1 MDRPK
6 VSYFPKLK
14 DTTISSELDACEVIE
29 RIKNPESR
37 VQETIRALREA
48 KTKNQADT
56 LKKSLP
62 AVTWSGLFTKRKKD
76 ALSKY
81 SGLLC
86 ADLDHVNDPPAIV
99 AKMKAFPF
107 IFAAFI
113 SPSGTGVKVVFRVG
127 DNPHDH
133 GRTFDGIDAFLR
145 RELGHAPDPQAKD
158 LPRLCFISHD
168 PNAFLNPDAT
178 PFPIEP
184 QTEANVVTQIHRYA
198 VNADTQVVIGSGS
211 FAVSPTDNFEWV
223 NPHLPTAPHQT
234 HRLMFDLARAAL
246 TQEKKLGRVFSTKET
261 KAIFDHW
268 HQSSDP
274 MFLSQPRSVYFI
286 EFLLKRHGAK
296 KPLDEGTLQTVWEK
310 AKTKPPPPE
319 TEDLPDLARQLAS
332 LCRELSTVR
341 DPFFLSNRSAAA
353 LLGVD
358 AMAVNRSLQMLCG
371 LRVLECVEKGKLA
384 DRKASEYR
392 YHGSP

>member
-6 VSYFPKLK
+6 VSYFPKLTK
-14 DTTISSELDACEVIE
+14 TTVCSELDACEVIE

-48 KTKNQADT
+48 KTKGDADT

-86 ADLDHVNDPPAIV
+86 ADLDHVNDPPAVV
-99 AKMKAFPF
+99 AKMQAFRF

-127 DNPHDH
+127 DNPDDH

-158 LPRLCFISHD
+158 LPRLCFLSHD

-184 QTEANVVTQIHRYA
+184 QTEANVVTQTHRYA

-211 FAVSPTDNFEWV
+211 VAVSPTDNFEWV

-234 HRLMFDLARAAL
+234 HHLLFDLARALL
-246 TQEKKLGRVFSTKET
+246 TQEKILGRKFNMAET
-261 KAIFDHW
+261 KATFDYW
-268 HQSSDP
+268 HRSSNP
-274 MFLSQPRSVYFI
+274 MFLSHTHADYFS
-286 EFLLKRHGAK
+286 EFLQKRSQTT
-296 KPLDEGTLQTVWEK
+296 KPLDEGTLHAAWETAK
-310 AKTKPPPPE
+310 AKPLPPE
-319 TEDLPDLARQLAS
+319 TEGLPEIARRLAA
-332 LCRELSTVR
+332 LCRELSIGRST
-341 DPFFLSNRSAAA
+341 FYLSNRSAAA
-353 LLGVD
+353 LFEVD
-358 AMAVNRSLQMLCG
+358 PMKINRFFHSLIGYG
-371 LRVLECVEKGKLA
+371 LLECVEKGQLA
-384 DRKASEYR
+384 HRKASEYR
-392 YHGSP
+392 YHGKP

>member
-6 VSYFPKLK
+6 VSYFPNLTDPKP
-14 DTTISSELDACEVIE
+14 SRELDACEIIQ
-29 RIKNPESR
+29 RIKNPEPR
-37 VQETIRALREA
+37 VQGIIRELRRA
-48 KTKNQADT
+48 TTKATADR
-56 LKKSLP
+56 LKKTLP
-62 AVTWSGLFTKRKKD
+62 GLTWSGTFTKRAKD
-76 ALSKY
+76 ALCKY

-99 AKMKAFPF
+99 AKMQTFPF

-127 DNPHDH
+127 DNPTDH
-133 GRTFDGIDAFLR
+133 GRTFNGIDAFLR
-145 RELGHAPDPQAKD
+145 GTIDHAPDPQAKD
-158 LPRLCFISHD
+158 LPRLCFLSHD
-168 PNAFLNPDAT
+168 PNAFLNADAN
-178 PFPIEP
+178 PFVLESG
-184 QTEANVVTQIHRYA
+184 AKAAAVTQTHRHA
-198 VNADTQVVIGSGS
+198 VNSETQVVCVEDAFG
-211 FAVSPTDNFEWV
+211 VTWEWV

-234 HRLMFDLARAAL
+234 HRLMFDLARAIL

-261 KAIFDHW
+261 KAIFDYW

-274 MFLSQPRSVYFI
+274 MFLSHSRTDYFR
-286 EFLLKRHGAK
+286 EFLLKRHCAK

-358 AMAVNRSLQMLCG
+358 AMAVNRSLHMLCG

-384 DRKASEYR
+384 DRKASQYR
-392 YHGSP
+392 YHGNP